1 MILYGD
7 NMTISKLLCAL
18 PSHTFRTMRLC
29 TPDTEI
35 TEIMML
41 LPHQQDFQE
50 NCLYIGM
57 GPIQELPDDPRFSA
71 LLWTWDGPLP
81 PRGNLAVLSD
91 PAEGPALFN
100 RLQESLVKRQQMTA
114 IFNALIS
121 GPLTGEELQNLVDQS
136 AALLGNPLF
145 LVGTDHRFLAACPMV
160 AEGDE
165 SVYAV
170 RTTADL
176 AAGIVGDDGVR
187 LMERTGISRRA
198 AESKEPF
205 LYYNAYLERTA
216 VMASV
221 RVGTIEAATI
231 AMIEVHRPFS
241 GDDLDCF
248 KELSSIIAREMQK
261 NEYFLQNADRKAGYF
276 LGQLLDDPQP
286 VPAMVTRQLSRLHFS
301 PKARFFV
308 VVFQFPADPAPGVRY
323 DILESQLRGI
333 LYNTMQVTYQRR
345 FVILFTRGEGEELGD
360 YVLGMLR
367 TQAEANHLAVGISN
381 AFHSLAEVR
390 RYYQQALEAIRFGL
404 RIPKENAY
412 RPLYFYQDYAFIAM
426 LELCRQQTDLMNF
439 CSPMLLRLLEHDRQ
453 NDADL
458 MNTLFEYLE
467 NAENMQKTAAALYIH
482 KNTLAYR
489 MNRIREIM
497 GSDLTGSWDKFL
509 LLLSYRILMYLGIY
523 RPERSKKAWKE
534 QERIE
539 QGQEGAVSPE
549 N

>member
-1 MILYGD
+1 
-7 NMTISKLLCAL
+7 MTISKLLCSL
-18 PSHTFRTMRLC
+18 PSHTFRFLQLR

-41 LPHQQDFQE
+41 LPHQQSFE
-50 NCLYIGM
+50 KNCLYIGI
-57 GPIQELPDDPRFSA
+57 GHLQELPEDSCLNI
-71 LLWTWDGPLP
+71 LLWSWDGPLP
-81 PRGNLAVLSD
+81 SQGNIAVLSD
-91 PAEGPALFN
+91 PVSGPALFN
-100 RLQESLVKRQQMTA
+100 QLQESLIQRQRMAA
-114 IFNALIS
+114 IFNTLIS
-121 GPLTGEELQNLVDQS
+121 GPLTGEELQNLVNQA
-136 AALLGNPLF
+136 AALLGNPIF
-145 LVGTDHRFLAACPMV
+145 LVGTDHHFLAACPML
-160 AEGDE
+160 AAGDE
-165 SVYAV
+165 STYTT
-170 RTTADL
+170 RTKTDL
-176 AAGIVGDDGVR
+176 AAGIVGDEGVM
-187 LMERTGISRRA
+187 LMERNGISRRA
-198 AESKEPF
+198 ADSTEPF
-205 LYYNAYLERTA
+205 LYYNAYLERTS
-216 VMASV
+216 VMTSV

-231 AMIEVHRPFS
+231 AMIEVHRPFTA
-241 GDDLDCF
+241 DDLDCF
-248 KELSSIIAREMQK
+248 GELAGVIAREMQK

-286 VPAMVTRQLSRLHFS
+286 APAMVTRQLSRLHFS

-308 VVFQFPADPAPGVRY
+308 VVFQFPSDPAPGVRY
-323 DILESQLRGI
+323 DILETQLRGI

-345 FVILFTRGEGEELGD
+345 FVILFTRGEDEGLGD
-360 YVLGMLR
+360 YVLHTLR
-367 TQAEANHLAVGISN
+367 TQAESNHLAVGISN

-404 RIPKENAY
+404 RIPKENTY
-412 RPLYFYQDYAFIAM
+412 RPLFFYLDYAFIAM

-489 MNRIREIM
+489 LNRIREIM
-497 GSDLTGSWDKFL
+497 NNDFTGSWDKFL

-534 QERIE
+534 QERID
-539 QGQEGAVSPE
+539 QRQEKKTSSEP
-549 N
+549 

>member
-1 MILYGD
+1 
-7 NMTISKLLCAL
+7 MTISKLLCAL
-18 PSHTFRTMRLC
+18 PSNTFRALHLR
-29 TPDTEI
+29 TPNTEI

-41 LPHQQDFQE
+41 LPHQRDFQE

-57 GPIQELPDDPRFSA
+57 GDLQALPDDARFSV
-71 LLWTWDGPLP
+71 LLWSWDGTIPSH
-81 PRGNLAVLSD
+81 GNIAVLST
-91 PAEGPALFN
+91 PAAGPVLFN
-100 RLQESLVKRQQMTA
+100 QLQESLIKRQKMA
-114 IFNALIS
+114 AMFNALIS
-121 GPLTGEELQNLVDQS
+121 GPLTGEELQSLVDQ
-136 AALLGNPLF
+136 AAVLLGNPLF
-145 LVGTDHRFLAACPMV
+145 LIGTDHRFLAASPML
-160 AEGDE
+160 ESDDE
-165 SVYAV
+165 SIYSA
-170 RTTADL
+170 RTKMDL
-176 AAGIVGDDGVR
+176 AAGIVGDDGVM
-187 LMERTGISRRA
+187 LMERNGISHRA
-198 AESKEPF
+198 ADSTEPF
-205 LYYNAYLERTA
+205 IYYNAYLERTG
-216 VMASV
+216 VIASV

-241 GDDLDCF
+241 ADDLDCF
-248 KELSSIIAREMQK
+248 GELSKVIAREMQK

-286 VPAMVTRQLSRLHFS
+286 TPAMVIRQLSRLHFS

-308 VVFQFPADPAPGVRY
+308 VVFQFPSDPAPGVRY
-323 DILESQLRGI
+323 DILENQLRGI

-345 FVILFTRGEGEELGD
+345 FVILFTRGEDEGLGD
-360 YVLGMLR
+360 YVLSILR

-381 AFHSLAEVR
+381 AFRSLAEAR

-404 RIPKENAY
+404 RIPKENAH
-412 RPLYFYQDYAFIAM
+412 RPLYFYQDYSFIAM

-439 CSPMLLRLLEHDRQ
+439 CSPTLLRLLEHDRQ

-467 NAENMQKTAAALYIH
+467 NSENMQNTAAALYIH

-509 LLLSYRILMYLGIY
+509 LQLSYRVLMYLGIY

-534 QERIE
+534 QDRFD
-539 QGQEGAVSPE
+539 QRQEETKPPE
-549 N
+549 I

>member
-1 MILYGD
+1 
-7 NMTISKLLCAL
+7 MTISKLLCSL
-18 PSHTFRTMRLC
+18 PSQTFRAMQLHA
-29 TPDTEI
+29 PDTEI

-41 LPHQQDFQE
+41 LPQQRDFQE
-50 NCLYIGM
+50 NCLYVGVGNFSQLPEGSGFNILLWSWDGA
-57 GPIQELPDDPRFSA
+57 LPD
-71 LLWTWDGPLP
+71 G
-81 PRGNLAVLSD
+81 GNIAVLSD
-91 PAEGPALFN
+91 PSMGPVLFN
-100 RLQESLVKRQQMTA
+100 QLQGSLLKRQQMTA
-114 IFNALIS
+114 IFNGLIS
-121 GPLTGEELQNLVDQS
+121 GPLTGEELQNLVDQ
-136 AALLGNPLF
+136 AAGLLGNPIF

-160 AEGDE
+160 EAGEG
-165 SVYAV
+165 SVYAA
-170 RTTADL
+170 RTRADL
-176 AAGIVGDDGVR
+176 AAGIVGDEGVT
-187 LMERTGISRRA
+187 LMEHNGISRRA
-198 AESKEPF
+198 ADNSAPF
-205 LYYNAYLERTA
+205 VYYNAYLERTA
-216 VMASV
+216 VMTSI
-221 RVGTIEAATI
+221 RVGTIEAATL
-231 AMIEVHRPFS
+231 AMIEVRSPFS
-241 GDDLDCF
+241 MDNLDCF
-248 KELSSIIAREMQK
+248 GELAKIIAREMQK

-308 VVFQFPADPAPGVRY
+308 AVFQFPSDPAPGVRY
-323 DILESQLRGI
+323 DVLENQLRSI
-333 LYNTMQVTYQRR
+333 LYNTMQITYQRR

-360 YVLGMLR
+360 YVLNMLR

-381 AFHSLAEVR
+381 AFHGLAEVR

-404 RIPKENAY
+404 RIPKENTY
-412 RPLYFYQDYAFIAM
+412 RPLFFYQDYAFIAM

-439 CSPMLLRLLEHDRQ
+439 CSPMLLLLLEHDRK

-497 GSDLTGSWDKFL
+497 GNDLSGSWDKFL

-523 RPERSKKAWKE
+523 RPERSKLAWKE

-539 QGQEGAVSPE
+539 QRQAETLSE
-549 N
+549 K